1 MFLPTFQ
8 HVLPWI
14 CCQCLIVFQIYVSFN
29 KIQTHQTCFKKLQ
42 KTSTENVHPKTSF
55 FKPNVNAFINVFEV
69 DGSSMAASQPV
80 ALFLVAFG
88 EKEQLL
94 LIGWNK
100 NGQ

>member
-1 MFLPTFQ
+1 MYLSTRSKHTKPASKSYKNFHRECTP
-8 HVLPWI
+8 
-14 CCQCLIVFQIYVSFN
+14 
-29 KIQTHQTCFKKLQ
+29 KK
-42 KTSTENVHPKTSF
+42 HRF

-94 LIGWNK
+94 LIGWEQKWPMISK
-100 NGQ
+100 NIFAF